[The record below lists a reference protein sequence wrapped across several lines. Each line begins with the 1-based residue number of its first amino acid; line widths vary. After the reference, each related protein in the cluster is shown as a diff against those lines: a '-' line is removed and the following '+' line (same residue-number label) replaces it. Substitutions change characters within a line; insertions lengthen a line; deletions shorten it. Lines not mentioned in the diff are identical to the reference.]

1 MTCYNICI
9 KNKLV
14 KLISMLSTEVSKES
28 KAKLQAS

>member
-14 KLISMLSTEVSKES
+14 KLISMLSAEVSKES
-28 KAKLQAS
+28 KAKLHAT